1 MGITGLLPFLEKSS
15 RKMNIKEFSGG
26 TVAIDSYCWLHKG
39 AFSCAE
45 KLMMGEMTDAYVVY
59 CMKYINMLL
68 KYKIKPI
75 LVFDGQRLLAKEQTE
90 IKRRKARELNRRKAI
105 ELIQMGKV
113 TEGTNLLRRAVDIT
127 HTIALELIKQC
138 QNENIDCIIAPYE
151 ADAQL
156 AYLNISGIADVV
168 ITEDSDLTLFGC
180 KKIFF
185 KMDLV
190 GNGVLIAQDQLH
202 LAMNVRPEQ
211 FEMDKFRHIC
221 ILSGCDYLPSL
232 PGIGLGKARKFITK
246 NTDQN
251 IHRALTRLGSVLNM
265 KSLVVPQEYRDA
277 FILAEITFK
286 HQLVFCPLQRKQ
298 VRLNPPPANITEDQL
313 QYAGK
318 ELDEDL
324 ALQLAL
330 GNCDP
335 VTLKMVHDF
344 NPDKIERKRKRDTG
358 QTMIQTSIWSDKY
371 KLKTKCQNSSP
382 LSVLNSSFI
391 NGKELGKER
400 KSLMNAYVSLNSHNS
415 SNIQRDPEDRDLH
428 NTAILDMYK
437 SSRDAKLIDSSNKT
451 KCLGKERKS
460 LKNTYSSLNSHNSS
474 NIPSDPED
482 HDLHNAAILDMYK
495 LSRDAKLID
504 NTNKASEDYL
514 NLTNNTSPDLLKQK
528 NPFIKRL
535 CNLTTSPSILSNG
548 NYRKRGRNLMRVRR
562 TLVDENTVIES
573 KYFSKSD
580 NKECSVLESENKDIE
595 TSWISTNYTIL
606 DTNVHDV
613 TRKQLEKRLS
623 ITDTEQNANSM
634 ENINNP
640 FLSNQN
646 DCLTNISR
654 NVSKKS
660 NSNDRI
666 DDVPSMTAMTT
677 DKNYVTNNYLV
688 SNSSMDIN
696 NYENAN
702 SSQNDS
708 LEWINTKNVQSFPHK
723 RNTLKKRNSSN
734 LVQVMTKKK
743 GLHQNKQSPT
753 VPRQQSLLDMYGFQ
767 KRYSKN
773 CAKQWV

>member
-15 RKMNIKEFSGG
+15 RKTNIKEFSGG

-45 KLMMGEMTDAYVVY
+45 KLMMGETTDAYVVY
-59 CMKYINMLL
+59 CMKYIKMLL
-68 KYKIKPI
+68 RYKIKPI
-75 LVFDGQRLLAKEQTE
+75 LVFDGQRLPAKEQTE
-90 IKRRKARELNRRKAI
+90 IKRRKTRELNRRKAI
-105 ELIQMGKV
+105 ELIQMGQV

-127 HTIALELIKQC
+127 HAIALKLIKQC

-156 AYLNISGIADVV
+156 AYLNISGIADIV

-190 GNGVLIAQDQLH
+190 GNGILIAQDQLH

-246 NTDQN
+246 STDQN

-265 KSLVVPQEYRDA
+265 KSLVVSQEYRDA

-335 VTLKMVHDF
+335 ATLKIVHDF
-344 NPDKIERKRKRDTG
+344 NPDKIERKRKRNIE
-358 QTMIQTSIWSDKY
+358 QTMIQTSIWS
-371 KLKTKCQNSSP
+371 
-382 LSVLNSSFI
+382 
-391 NGKELGKER
+391 ELDKER

-415 SNIQRDPEDRDLH
+415 SNIQSDPEDRDLH

-437 SSRDAKLIDSSNKT
+437 SSRDAKLID
-451 KCLGKERKS
+451 
-460 LKNTYSSLNSHNSS
+460 
-474 NIPSDPED
+474 
-482 HDLHNAAILDMYK
+482 
-495 LSRDAKLID
+495 
-504 NTNKASEDYL
+504 NTNK
-514 NLTNNTSPDLLKQK
+514 
-528 NPFIKRL
+528 
-535 CNLTTSPSILSNG
+535 
-548 NYRKRGRNLMRVRR
+548 M
-562 TLVDENTVIES
+562 
-573 KYFSKSD
+573 KY
-580 NKECSVLESENKDIE
+580 NKECNVLESENKDIE
-595 TSWISTNYTIL
+595 TSWI
-606 DTNVHDV
+606 
-613 TRKQLEKRLS
+613 
-623 ITDTEQNANSM
+623 
-634 ENINNP
+634 
-640 FLSNQN
+640 
-646 DCLTNISR
+646 IS
-654 NVSKKS
+654 
-660 NSNDRI
+660 
-666 DDVPSMTAMTT
+666 
-677 DKNYVTNNYLV
+677 
-688 SNSSMDIN
+688 SNSSMDIIDIN
-696 NYENAN
+696 NYENTN
-702 SSQNDS
+702 NSQNDS

-734 LVQVMTKKK
+734 LTQVITKKK
-743 GLHQNKQSPT
+743 GLRQNKQSPT
-753 VPRQQSLLDMYGFQ
+753 VSRQQSLLDMYGFQ
-767 KRYSKN
+767 KRYKAGQLRHSCCVVLLISHTTPVKPG
-773 CAKQWV
+773 CRVVVVGLL

>member
-15 RKMNIKEFSGG
+15 RKTNIKEFSGG

-298 VRLNPPPANITEDQL
+298 VRLNPSPANITEDQL

-335 VTLKMVHDF
+335 ATLKMVHDF

-371 KLKTKCQNSSP
+371 KLKTK
-382 LSVLNSSFI
+382 
-391 NGKELGKER
+391 
-400 KSLMNAYVSLNSHNS
+400 Y
-415 SNIQRDPEDRDLH
+415 
-428 NTAILDMYK
+428 
-437 SSRDAKLIDSSNKT
+437 AK
-451 KCLGKERKS
+451 KS

-474 NIPSDPED
+474 NIQSDPED

-535 CNLTTSPSILSNG
+535 CDLTTSPSILSNG

-623 ITDTEQNANSM
+623 ITNTEQNANSM

-660 NSNDRI
+660 NPNDRI
-666 DDVPSMTAMTT
+666 DDVPSMTDTTT
-677 DKNYVTNNYLV
+677 DKNYVINNYLV
-688 SNSSMDIN
+688 SPNSSMDIN

-743 GLHQNKQSPT
+743 GLHQSKQSPT

-767 KRYSKN
+767 KRYKAGQLRHSCCVVLLISHTTPVKPG
-773 CAKQWV
+773 CRVVVVGLL

>member
-15 RKMNIKEFSGG
+15 RKTNIKEFSGG

-190 GNGVLIAQDQLH
+190 GNGILIAQDQLH
-202 LAMNVRPEQ
+202 LAMNVRSEQ

-246 NTDQN
+246 STDQN

-335 VTLKMVHDF
+335 ATLKMVHDF

-371 KLKTKCQNSSP
+371 KLKMKCQNSSP
-382 LSVLNSSFI
+382 LSVLNSSFL
-391 NGKELGKER
+391 NGKELGKE
-400 KSLMNAYVSLNSHNS
+400 K
-415 SNIQRDPEDRDLH
+415 
-428 NTAILDMYK
+428 
-437 SSRDAKLIDSSNKT
+437 
-451 KCLGKERKS
+451 KS

-474 NIPSDPED
+474 NIQSDPED

-495 LSRDAKLID
+495 SSRDAKLID

-514 NLTNNTSPDLLKQK
+514 NLTNNISPDLLKQK
-528 NPFIKRL
+528 NPFIKRV
-535 CNLTTSPSILSNG
+535 CDLTTSPNILSNG

-595 TSWISTNYTIL
+595 TSWISTNYNTIL

-623 ITDTEQNANSM
+623 ITDTEQNANSV

-646 DCLTNISR
+646 DCLTNIYR

-660 NSNDRI
+660 NPNDRI
-666 DDVPSMTAMTT
+666 DDVPSMTDTTT

-688 SNSSMDIN
+688 SSNSSMDIIDIN

-734 LVQVMTKKK
+734 LVQFMIKKK
-743 GLHQNKQSPT
+743 GLHQSKQSPA

-767 KRYSKN
+767 KRSSFKH
-773 CAKQWV
+773 

>member
-15 RKMNIKEFSGG
+15 RKTNIKEFSGG

-190 GNGVLIAQDQLH
+190 GNGILIAQDQLH
-202 LAMNVRPEQ
+202 LAMNVRSEQ

-246 NTDQN
+246 STDQN

-335 VTLKMVHDF
+335 ATLKMVHDF

-371 KLKTKCQNSSP
+371 KLKMKCQNSSP
-382 LSVLNSSFI
+382 LSVLNSSFL
-391 NGKELGKER
+391 NGKELGKE
-400 KSLMNAYVSLNSHNS
+400 K
-415 SNIQRDPEDRDLH
+415 
-428 NTAILDMYK
+428 
-437 SSRDAKLIDSSNKT
+437 
-451 KCLGKERKS
+451 KS

-474 NIPSDPED
+474 NIQSDPED

-495 LSRDAKLID
+495 SSRDAKLID

-528 NPFIKRL
+528 NPFIKRV
-535 CNLTTSPSILSNG
+535 CDLTTSPNILSNG

-595 TSWISTNYTIL
+595 TSWISTNYNTIL

-623 ITDTEQNANSM
+623 ITDTEQNANSV

-646 DCLTNISR
+646 DCLTNIYR

-660 NSNDRI
+660 NPNDRI
-666 DDVPSMTAMTT
+666 DDVPSMTDTTT

-688 SNSSMDIN
+688 SPNSSMDIIDIN

-734 LVQVMTKKK
+734 LVQFMIKKK
-743 GLHQNKQSPT
+743 GLHQSKQSPA

-767 KRYSKN
+767 KRYKAGQLRHSCCVVLLISHTTPVKPG
-773 CAKQWV
+773 CRVVVVGLL

>member
-15 RKMNIKEFSGG
+15 RKTNIKEFSGG

-190 GNGVLIAQDQLH
+190 GNGILIAQDQLH
-202 LAMNVRPEQ
+202 LAMNVRSEQ

-246 NTDQN
+246 STDQN

-335 VTLKMVHDF
+335 ATLKMVHDF

-371 KLKTKCQNSSP
+371 KLKMKCQNSSP
-382 LSVLNSSFI
+382 LSVLNSSFL
-391 NGKELGKER
+391 NGKELGKE
-400 KSLMNAYVSLNSHNS
+400 K
-415 SNIQRDPEDRDLH
+415 
-428 NTAILDMYK
+428 
-437 SSRDAKLIDSSNKT
+437 
-451 KCLGKERKS
+451 KS

-474 NIPSDPED
+474 NIQSDPED
-482 HDLHNAAILDMYK
+482 HDLHNVAILDMYK
-495 LSRDAKLID
+495 SSRDAKLID

-528 NPFIKRL
+528 NPFIKRV
-535 CNLTTSPSILSNG
+535 CDLTTSPNILSNG

-595 TSWISTNYTIL
+595 TSWISTNYNTIL

-623 ITDTEQNANSM
+623 ITDTEQNANSV

-646 DCLTNISR
+646 DCLTNIYR

-660 NSNDRI
+660 NPNDRI
-666 DDVPSMTAMTT
+666 DDVPSMTDTTT

-688 SNSSMDIN
+688 SPNSSMDIIDIN

-734 LVQVMTKKK
+734 LVQFMIKKK
-743 GLHQNKQSPT
+743 GLHQSKQSPT

-767 KRYSKN
+767 KR
-773 CAKQWV
+773 

>member
-15 RKMNIKEFSGG
+15 RKTNIKEFSGG

-190 GNGVLIAQDQLH
+190 GNGILIAQDQLH
-202 LAMNVRPEQ
+202 LAMNVRSEQ

-246 NTDQN
+246 STDQN

-335 VTLKMVHDF
+335 ATLKMVHDF

-371 KLKTKCQNSSP
+371 KLKMKCQNSSP
-382 LSVLNSSFI
+382 LSVLNSSFL
-391 NGKELGKER
+391 NGKELGKE
-400 KSLMNAYVSLNSHNS
+400 K
-415 SNIQRDPEDRDLH
+415 
-428 NTAILDMYK
+428 
-437 SSRDAKLIDSSNKT
+437 
-451 KCLGKERKS
+451 KS

-474 NIPSDPED
+474 NIQSDPED

-495 LSRDAKLID
+495 SSRDAKLID

-528 NPFIKRL
+528 NPFIKRV
-535 CNLTTSPSILSNG
+535 CDLTTSPNILSNG

-595 TSWISTNYTIL
+595 TSWISTNYNTIL

-623 ITDTEQNANSM
+623 ITDTEQNANSV

-646 DCLTNISR
+646 DCLTNIYR

-660 NSNDRI
+660 NPNDRI
-666 DDVPSMTAMTT
+666 DDVPSMTDTTT

-688 SNSSMDIN
+688 SPNSSMDIIDIN

-734 LVQVMTKKK
+734 LVQFMIKKK
-743 GLHQNKQSPT
+743 GLHQSKQSPA

-767 KRYSKN
+767 KRSSFKH
-773 CAKQWV
+773 

>member
-15 RKMNIKEFSGG
+15 RKTNIKEFSGG

-45 KLMMGEMTDAYVVY
+45 KLMMGETTDAYVVY

-75 LVFDGQRLLAKEQTE
+75 LVFDGQRLPAKEQTE

-105 ELIQMGKV
+105 ELIQMGQV

-190 GNGVLIAQDQLH
+190 GNGILIAQDQLH
-202 LAMNVRPEQ
+202 LAMNVRSEQ

-232 PGIGLGKARKFITK
+232 PGIGLGKARKFIMK
-246 NTDQN
+246 STDQN

-265 KSLVVPQEYRDA
+265 KSLIVPQEYRDA

-335 VTLKMVHDF
+335 ATLKMVHDF

-358 QTMIQTSIWSDKY
+358 QTMIQTSIWSGKY
-371 KLKTKCQNSSP
+371 KLKTKCQNSS

-391 NGKELGKER
+391 NGKELEIGKER
-400 KSLMNAYVSLNSHNS
+400 KSLKNAYVSLNSHNS
-415 SNIQRDPEDRDLH
+415 SNIQSNPEDHDLH
-428 NTAILDMYK
+428 NTAILNMYK
-437 SSRDAKLIDSSNKT
+437 S
-451 KCLGKERKS
+451 
-460 LKNTYSSLNSHNSS
+460 
-474 NIPSDPED
+474 
-482 HDLHNAAILDMYK
+482 
-495 LSRDAKLID
+495 SRDAKLID
-504 NTNKASEDYL
+504 NTNKASEDDL

-528 NPFIKRL
+528 NPFIKRVSD
-535 CNLTTSPSILSNG
+535 LTTSPN
-548 NYRKRGRNLMRVRR
+548 
-562 TLVDENTVIES
+562 
-573 KYFSKSD
+573 
-580 NKECSVLESENKDIE
+580 NKECSVLESENKNME
-595 TSWISTNYTIL
+595 TSWI
-606 DTNVHDV
+606 
-613 TRKQLEKRLS
+613 
-623 ITDTEQNANSM
+623 
-634 ENINNP
+634 
-640 FLSNQN
+640 
-646 DCLTNISR
+646 IS
-654 NVSKKS
+654 
-660 NSNDRI
+660 
-666 DDVPSMTAMTT
+666 
-677 DKNYVTNNYLV
+677 
-688 SNSSMDIN
+688 SNSSIDFIDIN

-723 RNTLKKRNSSN
+723 KNTLRKQNSSN
-734 LVQVMTKKK
+734 LVQVITKKK
-743 GLHQNKQSPT
+743 GLRQNKQSPT
-753 VPRQQSLLDMYGFQ
+753 VPRQQSLLDMFGFQ
-767 KRYSKN
+767 KRYKAGQLRHSCCVVLLINHTTSVKPG
-773 CAKQWV
+773 WS

>member
-15 RKMNIKEFSGG
+15 RKTNIKEFSGG

-45 KLMMGEMTDAYVVY
+45 KLMMGETTDAYVVY
-59 CMKYINMLL
+59 CMKYIKMLL

-75 LVFDGQRLLAKEQTE
+75 LVFDGQRLPAKEQTE

-105 ELIQMGKV
+105 ELIQMGQV

-127 HTIALELIKQC
+127 HMIALELIKQC

-156 AYLNISGIADVV
+156 AYLSISGIADVV

-190 GNGVLIAQDQLH
+190 GNGVLVEQDQLH
-202 LAMNVRPEQ
+202 LAMNVRSEQ

-246 NTDQN
+246 STDQN
-251 IHRALTRLGSVLNM
+251 IHRALTRLSSVLNM
-265 KSLVVPQEYRDA
+265 KSLVVTKEYRDA

-298 VRLNPPPANITEDQL
+298 IRLNPPPANITQDQL

-335 VTLKMVHDF
+335 ATLKMVHDF

-358 QTMIQTSIWSDKY
+358 QTMIQTSIWSGKY

-382 LSVLNSSFI
+382 LSVSNSSFI

-400 KSLMNAYVSLNSHNS
+400 KKSLKNAYVSLNSHNN
-415 SNIQRDPEDRDLH
+415 SNIQSDSEDHDLH

-437 SSRDAKLIDSSNKT
+437 SSRDAKLID
-451 KCLGKERKS
+451 
-460 LKNTYSSLNSHNSS
+460 
-474 NIPSDPED
+474 
-482 HDLHNAAILDMYK
+482 
-495 LSRDAKLID
+495 
-504 NTNKASEDYL
+504 NKASEDYL

-528 NPFIKRL
+528 NPFIKRVSD
-535 CNLTTSPSILSNG
+535 LTTSPCILSNG
-548 NYRKRGRNLMRVRR
+548 NYRKSGRNLMRVRR
-562 TLVDENTVIES
+562 TLIDENTVIES

-580 NKECSVLESENKDIE
+580 KECSVLESENKEME
-595 TSWISTNYTIL
+595 TSWISTNYNTIL
-606 DTNVHDV
+606 DTDVHNI
-613 TRKQLEKRLS
+613 TRKQKRLS
-623 ITDTEQNANSM
+623 ITDTEQNANSI
-634 ENINNP
+634 ENINDP

-646 DCLTNISR
+646 DCLTNIYK
-654 NVSKKS
+654 NVSEKS
-660 NSNDRI
+660 NPNDRI
-666 DDVPSMTAMTT
+666 NDVPLMTHTTT
-677 DKNYVTNNYLV
+677 DRNYVTNNYLV
-688 SNSSMDIN
+688 SSNSSMDIIDIN

-708 LEWINTKNVQSFPHK
+708 LEWINTKNVHCFPHK
-723 RNTLKKRNSSN
+723 RNTSKKRSSSN
-734 LVQVMTKKK
+734 LVRVTKKK
-743 GLHQNKQSPT
+743 GLRQSKQSPT

-767 KRYSKN
+767 KRYKAGQLRHSCCVVLLISHTTPVKPG
-773 CAKQWV
+773 CRVVVVGLL